1 MQFEIEFFGHKN
13 IRSNHQNTIE
23 ITRESDLTPSGDCI
37 VGVMAS
43 SACADLP
50 DDMKK
55 RLQNPDALVSFTFT
69 VGQYEFVVYG
79 TGHADLTLSHKEDIV
94 LRKSNFTC
102 PRTISV
108 KCNKASNDI
117 PREMIHLLQDPDTR
131 GTLTIRID

>member
-37 VGVMAS
+37 VGVRAS

-69 VGQYEFVVYG
+69 VGQYAFVVHG

-108 KCNKASNDI
+108 KCDKASNDM

-131 GTLTIRID
+131 GTLTIKID

>member
-37 VGVMAS
+37 VGVRAS

-55 RLQNPDALVSFTFT
+55 SLENPNALVSFTFT

-79 TGHADLTLSHKEDIV
+79 AGHADLTLSHKEDIV

-108 KCNKASNDI
+108 KCDKASNDI